1 MNGSRPNG
9 AGAAGTG
16 PADVV
21 LRDGSTARLRPV
33 RHDDADGLRE
43 FLDGLSVDSRWRR
56 FFTAATDLGH
66 VADWAADVAGRDG
79 YGLLATS
86 GEPERIV
93 GHACYERLDDQRAEV
108 AYEIADAL
116 HGKGLG
122 TILTAHLA
130 QAAHAAGIETLTAV
144 VMAENRPMLDVLRE
158 SGFPIDVSSS
168 PEGLRVD
175 LATDLSDGAIER
187 YAEREGGAAAA
198 AMRHFLEPASV
209 AVVGASE
216 RPGSVGRQ
224 VLERVVGSGFD
235 GPVHPVNPRG
245 GTVLGLAASR
255 SVSELPEPV
264 ELVVVAT
271 PAATVAA
278 VARECA
284 LAGVPALL
292 VLSGGFAEA
301 GPEGVARQ
309 EELLAIC
316 RAAGMRLVGPNC
328 LGAMGQARP
337 LDATFAPTPAPPG
350 RLALLSQSGGVGLA
364 LIERAEALGLGL
376 SSFVSIGNR
385 PDISL
390 NDVLEYWEQDDATD
404 AVLLYAE
411 SFGNPRNFVRIARRV
426 GRSKPIVAVRAG
438 RSAAGARAAAS
449 HTGAIVAGS
458 NAGIDA
464 LLRQAGVIAVDTLGE
479 LFDVAALLASQPLP
493 RGPRVA
499 IVTNAGGPAVLCAD
513 ACAAGGLELPEL
525 SPPLRARLAEIAGA
539 NAATANPVDM
549 LAAADGPVFAA
560 AIEAIAGSSEVDA
573 AIAIYTPVLGTS
585 ADSVRAE
592 LARVAGNIDLP
603 LIGVLFGG
611 NRSDGGDGFAE
622 HAYPEGAARALG
634 LVAAHAR
641 WRERPAGRP
650 LNHPSARRGEAASL
664 LATAVAAGER
674 RWLDADETATLL
686 SCWGIP
692 AVAQRQ
698 ARGPAGAGRA
708 ATELGG
714 GQVVLKAAVPG
725 LHKTDVGAVE
735 LGLSGPLEVRRA
747 AQRMGR
753 RLRRRGIA
761 PEGYMVQ
768 RQVPDAVEMLV
779 GVTRDP
785 LLGPLAA
792 CGAGGTLIE
801 LINDVAVRLAPL
813 TDVEVSEMVAS
824 LSAHRLLE
832 GYRGRPAA
840 DIAAFEDLVGRVA
853 ALAAAHPEVVEVD
866 CNPVMVSPSGA
877 VVVDARVRVGPPP
890 SARPWP
896 SVGAEPPLAA
906 TTGLSTAPG
915 RPSRLGPS

>member
-1 MNGSRPNG
+1 MNGSPTSSTS
-9 AGAAGTG
+9 ATG
-16 PADVV
+16 DGSADVV
-21 LRDGSTARLRPV
+21 LRDGSTVSLRPV
-33 RHDDADGLRE
+33 RRDDADDLHV

-56 FFTAATDLGH
+56 FFTAATDLGN

-79 YGLLATS
+79 YGLVATS

-93 GHACYERLDDQRAEV
+93 GHGCFERIDGGRAEV

-130 QAAHAAGIETLTAV
+130 QAAGAAGIETLTAV

-158 SGFPIDVSSS
+158 SGFPVEISSS

-175 LATDLSDGAIER
+175 FATDLSDGAIER

-198 AMRHFLEPASV
+198 ALRHFLEPASV

-224 VLERVVGSGFD
+224 VLERVIGSGFD
-235 GPVHPVNPRG
+235 GPVYPVNPRG
-245 GTVLGLAASR
+245 GTVLGLATSR

-271 PAATVAA
+271 PAATVAG

-292 VLSGGFAEA
+292 VLSGGFAET
-301 GPEGVARQ
+301 GPEGIGRQ

-328 LGAMGQARP
+328 LGTMGQARP

-364 LIERAEALGLGL
+364 LIERAEELGLGL

-411 SFGNPRNFVRIARRV
+411 SFGNPRNFVRIARRI

-438 RSAAGARAAAS
+438 RSPAGARAAAS

-499 IVTNAGGPAVLCAD
+499 IVTNAGGPAILCAD

-525 SPPLRARLAEIAGA
+525 SPPLRARLAEIAGT

-560 AIEAIAGSSEVDA
+560 ALEAIAGSGEVDA
-573 AIAIYTPVLGTS
+573 TIAIYTPVLGTS
-585 ADSVRAE
+585 ADSVRTE
-592 LARVAGNIDLP
+592 LSRVARSVELP

-611 NRSDGGDGFAE
+611 SRSDGGDGFAE
-622 HAYPEGAARALG
+622 HAYPEGAARALS
-634 LVAAHAR
+634 LVATHAR
-641 WRERPAGRP
+641 WRERDAGLP
-650 LNHPSARRGEAASL
+650 LSHPSARRGDAASL
-664 LATAVAAGER
+664 LATAVAGGER
-674 RWLDADETATLL
+674 RWLDSDETATLL
-686 SCWGIP
+686 SCWDIP
-692 AVAQRQ
+692 AVGQRQ

-708 ATELGG
+708 AAELGG
-714 GQVVLKAAVPG
+714 PVVLKAAVPG

-747 AQRMGR
+747 AQRMAR

-761 PEGYMVQ
+761 PNGYVVQ

-792 CGAGGTLIE
+792 CGAGGTLVE
-801 LINDVAVRLAPL
+801 LIGDVAVRLAPL
-813 TDVEVSEMVAS
+813 TDVEVREMVAS

-840 DIAAFEDLVGRVA
+840 DIHAFETLVGRVA
-853 ALAAAHPEVVEVD
+853 ALAAAHPEVEEVD

-877 VVVDARVRVGPPP
+877 LVVDARVRVGPPP
-890 SARPWP
+890 PARPWP

-906 TTGLSTAPG
+906 TSGPSTAPG
-915 RPSRLGPS
+915 RRSRLGRS